1 MIMIILM
8 CVCLQYNEMG
18 TEEFIWADT
27 LLVFFVHYTFVYSD
41 LFLITQKKK
50 QIYATFPSKR
60 EKAKTDTIATPR
72 QLTRLDTDHNV
83 HLHNQT

>member
-1 MIMIILM
+1 
-8 CVCLQYNEMG
+8 MG

-27 LLVFFVHYTFVYSD
+27 LLVFVVHYTFVYSD
-41 LFLITQKKK
+41 LFLITQKK

-83 HLHNQT
+83 LT